1 MPSSEELY
9 GVPQDPPLPIPPE
22 FAEFAWV
29 GEGKFWSADE
39 EQGPEVPVAPA
50 TTPEEDLLA
59 QFDPRWQEEF
69 EGLLFVGKV
78 THNFNLAGHKVT
90 VMTPEAN
97 DSLKA
102 ALLIKPY
109 QNTAGELRALIIAT
123 LATCLVKIDGHTLPR
138 GIMAD
143 GSDDLETR
151 FNWIGQLHQ
160 VVIDGIY
167 NEFLELE
174 GKVAVAIRDLGKEPA
189 PPMALS
195 IPG

>member
-1 MPSSEELY
+1 
-9 GVPQDPPLPIPPE
+9 
-22 FAEFAWV
+22 
-29 GEGKFWSADE
+29 
-39 EQGPEVPVAPA
+39 
-50 TTPEEDLLA
+50 LLA